1 MITHRESLSQA
12 LDDVEAGALADVST
26 LVVNRCW
33 WDALSP
39 NERSRYQSH
48 AQRLGVALRADVA
61 MSSHLVE
68 ARSGDAGPPLST
80 EQPM

>member
-1 MITHRESLSQA
+1 MIRLRESLARA
-12 LDDVEAGALADVST
+12 LHDVEAGALAGVST
-26 LVVNRCW
+26 LVVNRRW

-39 NERSRYQSH
+39 DERSRYQSH
-48 AQRLGVALRADVA
+48 AERLGVALRADVA

-68 ARSGDAGPPLST
+68 VRGGETGPPLST